1 MALTKFPI
9 DYIKIAKDREK
20 RTLAMTSVHEI
31 AFGISPLD
39 KRKYKRNR
47 HLWCYN
53 TKALQA
59 VELWLNSLN
68 VIGNPNL
75 SSFADLE
82 KLYDFVLG
90 QIVHI
95 PGISFVEVY
104 DVSLYLGECM
114 MPQIVPS
121 EYVYVHGKLVQDARH
136 YLKISKMKKPICRI
150 KSTDFVQL
158 RYA

>member
-20 RTLAMTSVHEI
+20 RTLAMTYVHEI

-59 VELWLNSLN
+59 VEQWLNSLN

-75 SSFADLE
+75 SSFADFE
-82 KLYDFVLG
+82 KLYDFMLG
-90 QIVHI
+90 QIVH
-95 PGISFVEVY
+95 
-104 DVSLYLGECM
+104 
-114 MPQIVPS
+114 MP
-121 EYVYVHGKLVQDARH
+121 RH
-136 YLKISKMKKPICRI
+136 
-150 KSTDFVQL
+150 QL
-158 RYA
+158 C